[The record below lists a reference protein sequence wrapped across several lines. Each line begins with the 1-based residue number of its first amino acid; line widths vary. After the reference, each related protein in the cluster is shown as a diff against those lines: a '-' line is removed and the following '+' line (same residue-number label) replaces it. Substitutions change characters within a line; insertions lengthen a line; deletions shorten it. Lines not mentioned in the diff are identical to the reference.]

1 MSDNITPEDRVR
13 RSKQI
18 TKVNKT
24 INNRVEKIE
33 KSRLSKMKPSRKSYS
48 KFYGRHLHRVIA
60 EKMLGRKLNADEVVH
75 HIDGNKRNNKPE
87 NLQVMTR
94 SEHIRE
100 HLRRGGGRLCSSCID
115 IKK

>member
-60 EKMLGRKLNADEVVH
+60 EKMLGRKLTTDEVVH
-75 HIDGNKRNNKPE
+75 HIDGNKQNNEPE

-94 SEHIRE
+94 SEHILE
-100 HLRRGGGRLCSSCID
+100 HLRWGGGRLCSSCID